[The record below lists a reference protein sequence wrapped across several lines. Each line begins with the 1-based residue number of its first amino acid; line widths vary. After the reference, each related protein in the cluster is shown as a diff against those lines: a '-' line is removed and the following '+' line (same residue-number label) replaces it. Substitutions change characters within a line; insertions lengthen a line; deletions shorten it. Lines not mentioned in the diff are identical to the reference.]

1 MSETYHDPALAAAG
15 KAVQEQLWGPM
26 TAGGGGGF
34 PAARLAPD
42 FFQLVQQFAFGMFW
56 ARPGLATRD
65 RSLVTVSQ
73 LAALGK
79 TEELKAHLRGA
90 LNVGLTREE
99 LVEMLMQ
106 TAVYAGVPAAVNA
119 LNAAA
124 EVLADPD

>member
-1 MSETYHDPALAAAG
+1 MSETREELAAAG

-26 TAGGGGGF
+26 TGGGGGGF

-42 FFQLVQQFAFGMFW
+42 FFPIVQQFAFGMFW
-56 ARPGLATRD
+56 AREQLPVKQ

-90 LNVGLTREE
+90 LNVGWTKEE

-119 LNAAA
+119 LAAAA
-124 EVLADPD
+124 EVLDPQ

>member
-1 MSETYHDPALAAAG
+1 MSGQSEQDDLAAAG

-26 TAGGGGGF
+26 PDGGRGF

-42 FFQLVQQFAFGMFW
+42 FFPLVQQFAFGMFW
-56 ARPGLATRD
+56 ARDALAVKQ

-90 LNVGLTREE
+90 INVGWTREE
-99 LVEMLMQ
+99 LVEVLMQ

-119 LNAAA
+119 LAAAA
-124 EVLADPD
+124 EVLNPE